1 MEIANWMSRSPAC
14 VSPNDTLAAAKKLM
28 DAGQFRRLPVV
39 ENDKLVGIITE
50 RDLRQHWG
58 YLDSTKVNAAMTSDP
73 VTVTPRNTAEDAAH
87 LMLQHKI
94 GGLPVVDNRK
104 LVGILST
111 SDLIRALLNVI
122 QAAEHIMDD

>member
-14 VSPNDTLAAAKKLM
+14 ISPNDTLAAAKKLM
-28 DAGQFRRLPVV
+28 DAGRFRRLPVV

-50 RDLRQHWG
+50 RDLRQHLG

-73 VTVTPRNTAEDAAH
+73 VTVTPRNTAEEAAH

>member
-14 VSPNDTLAAAKKLM
+14 ISPNDTLAAARKLM

-73 VTVTPRNTAEDAAH
+73 VTVTPRNTAEEAAH

-94 GGLPVVDNRK
+94 GGLPVVDNRE

>member
-1 MEIANWMSRSPAC
+1 MEIANWMSRSPTC
-14 VSPNDTLAAAKKLM
+14 VRPDDNLAAAKKLM
-28 DAGQFRRLPVV
+28 DAGRFRRLPVV
-39 ENDKLVGIITE
+39 ESDKLIGIITE

-58 YLDSTKVNAAMTSDP
+58 YLDSTKVNAAMTPDP
-73 VTVTPRNTAEDAAH
+73 LTVSPRDTAENAAR

-94 GGLPVVDNRK
+94 GGLPVVDNSE

-122 QAAEHIMDD
+122 QATEHIMDD

>member
-14 VSPNDTLAAAKKLM
+14 ISPNDTLAAAKKLM
-28 DAGQFRRLPVV
+28 GAGQFRRLPVV

-58 YLDSTKVNAAMTSDP
+58 YLDSTKVNAAMTCDP

-122 QAAEHIMDD
+122 QAAAHIMDD

>member
-1 MEIANWMSRSPAC
+1 MEIANWMSRSPAWIT
-14 VSPNDTLAAAKKLM
+14 PNDTLAAAKKLM
-28 DAGQFRRLPVV
+28 DAGRFRRLPVV

-58 YLDSTKVNAAMTSDP
+58 YLDSTKVDAAMTPDP
-73 VTVTPRNTAEDAAH
+73 VTVTPRDRAEDAARI
-87 LMLQHKI
+87 MLQHKI
-94 GGLPVVDNRK
+94 GGLPVVDNGK
-104 LVGILST
+104 IVGILST

>member
-14 VSPNDTLAAAKKLM
+14 ISPNDTLAAAKKLM
-28 DAGQFRRLPVV
+28 DAGRFRRLPVV
-39 ENDKLVGIITE
+39 ESDKLIGIITE

-58 YLDSTKVNAAMTSDP
+58 YLDATKVNAAMTPDP
-73 VTVTPRNTAEDAAH
+73 LTVTPRDTAENAAR

-94 GGLPVVDNRK
+94 GGLPVVDNSE

>member
-14 VSPNDTLAAAKKLM
+14 ISPNDTLAAARKLM

-73 VTVTPRNTAEDAAH
+73 VTVNPRNTAEDAAH

>member
-1 MEIANWMSRSPAC
+1 MEIAKWMSRSPAC
-14 VSPNDTLAAAKKLM
+14 VKPDDTLAAAKKLM
-28 DAGQFRRLPVV
+28 DAGRFRRLPVV
-39 ENDKLVGIITE
+39 ESDKLIGIITE

-58 YLDSTKVNAAMTSDP
+58 YLDSTKVNAAMTPDP
-73 VTVTPRNTAEDAAH
+73 LTVTPRDTAENAAR

-94 GGLPVVDNRK
+94 GGLPVVDDRQ

>member
-14 VSPNDTLAAAKKLM
+14 ISPNDTLAAAKKLM
-28 DAGQFRRLPVV
+28 DAGHFRRLPVV

-73 VTVTPRNTAEDAAH
+73 VTVTPRNTAEEAAH

>member
-1 MEIANWMSRSPAC
+1 MDIANWMSRSPVC
-14 VSPNDTLAAAKKLM
+14 IRPSDTLAVAKKLM
-28 DAGQFRRLPVV
+28 DAGHFRRLPVV

-73 VTVTPRNTAEDAAH
+73 VTVTPKNTAEEAAH

-104 LVGILST
+104 LVGIRST

-122 QAAEHIMDD
+122 QAAAHIMDD

>member
-1 MEIANWMSRSPAC
+1 MEIAKWMSPNPTC
-14 VSPNDTLAAAKKLM
+14 VRPDDTLAAAKKLM
-28 DAGQFRRLPVV
+28 DAGRFRRLPVV
-39 ENDKLVGIITE
+39 ESDKLIGIITE
-50 RDLRQHWG
+50 RDIRQHWG
-58 YLDSTKVNAAMTSDP
+58 YLDATKVNAAMTPDP
-73 VTVTPRNTAEDAAH
+73 LTVTPRDTAENAAR

-104 LVGILST
+104 VVGILST

>member
-1 MEIANWMSRSPAC
+1 
-14 VSPNDTLAAAKKLM
+14 M
-28 DAGQFRRLPVV
+28 DAGRFRRLPVV
-39 ENDKLVGIITE
+39 ESDKLIGIITE

-58 YLDSTKVNAAMTSDP
+58 YLDSTKVNAAMTPDP
-73 VTVTPRNTAEDAAH
+73 LTVTPRDTAENAAR

-94 GGLPVVDNRK
+94 GGLPVLDDRQ

>member
-14 VSPNDTLAAAKKLM
+14 ISPNDTLAAAKKLM
-28 DAGQFRRLPVV
+28 DAGRFRRLPVV

-58 YLDSTKVNAAMTSDP
+58 YLDATKVNAAMTPDP
-73 VTVTPRNTAEDAAH
+73 LTVTPRDTAENAAR

-94 GGLPVVDNRK
+94 GGLPVVDNRR
-104 LVGILST
+104 LVGIVST

-122 QAAEHIMDD
+122 QAAENIVDD

>member
-14 VSPNDTLAAAKKLM
+14 ISPNDTLAAAKKLM
-28 DAGQFRRLPVV
+28 DAGRFRRLPVI

-50 RDLRQHWG
+50 RDLRQHLG
-58 YLDSTKVNAAMTSDP
+58 YLDSTKVDAAMTPDP
-73 VTVTPRNTAEDAAH
+73 VTVTPRDTAENAARM
-87 LMLQHKI
+87 MLQHKI

>member
-14 VSPNDTLAAAKKLM
+14 ISPNDTLAAAKKLM

>member
-14 VSPNDTLAAAKKLM
+14 ISPNDTLAAARKLM

>member
-1 MEIANWMSRSPAC
+1 MEIAKWMSRSPTC
-14 VSPNDTLAAAKKLM
+14 VRPDDTLAAAKKLM
-28 DAGQFRRLPVV
+28 DAGRFRRLPVV
-39 ENDKLVGIITE
+39 ESEKLIGIITE

-58 YLDSTKVNAAMTSDP
+58 YLDATKVNAAMTPDP
-73 VTVTPRNTAEDAAH
+73 LTVTPRDTAENAAR

-94 GGLPVVDNRK
+94 GGLPVVDNSE

>member
-1 MEIANWMSRSPAC
+1 MEIANWMSRNPAC
-14 VSPNDTLAAAKKLM
+14 ISPNDTLAAVKKLM

>member
-14 VSPNDTLAAAKKLM
+14 ISPNDTLAAAKKLM
-28 DAGQFRRLPVV
+28 DAGRFRRLPVV

-73 VTVTPRNTAEDAAH
+73 VTVTPRNTAEEAAH

-94 GGLPVVDNRK
+94 GGLPVVDNRE

>member
-1 MEIANWMSRSPAC
+1 MEIANWMSRGPVCIRPS
-14 VSPNDTLAAAKKLM
+14 DTLAVAKKLM
-28 DAGQFRRLPVV
+28 DAGHFRRLPVV

-73 VTVTPRNTAEDAAH
+73 VTVTPRNTAEEAAH

>member
-1 MEIANWMSRSPAC
+1 MDIANWMSRNPVCIRPS
-14 VSPNDTLAAAKKLM
+14 DTLAVAKKLM
-28 DAGQFRRLPVV
+28 DAGHFRRLPVV

-58 YLDSTKVNAAMTSDP
+58 YLDSTKVDAAMTSDP
-73 VTVTPRNTAEDAAH
+73 VTVTPRDTAEDAAH
-87 LMLQHKI
+87 LMLLHKI
-94 GGLPVVDNRK
+94 GGLPVVDNRE

-122 QAAEHIMDD
+122 QAAAHIMDD

>member
-1 MEIANWMSRSPAC
+1 MEIAKWMSPSPTC
-14 VSPNDTLAAAKKLM
+14 VGPDDTLAAAKKLM
-28 DAGQFRRLPVV
+28 DAGRFRRLPVV
-39 ENDKLVGIITE
+39 ESEKLIGIITE

-58 YLDSTKVNAAMTSDP
+58 YLDATKVNAAMTPDP
-73 VTVTPRNTAEDAAH
+73 LTVTPRDTAENAAR

-94 GGLPVVDNRK
+94 GGLPVIDNSE

>member
-14 VSPNDTLAAAKKLM
+14 ISPNDTLAAAKKLM
-28 DAGQFRRLPVV
+28 DAGRFRRLPVV
-39 ENDKLVGIITE
+39 ESEKLIGIITE

-58 YLDSTKVNAAMTSDP
+58 YLDATKVNAAMTPDP
-73 VTVTPRNTAEDAAH
+73 LTVTPRDTAENAAR

-94 GGLPVVDNRK
+94 GGLPVVDNSK

>member
-14 VSPNDTLAAAKKLM
+14 ISPNDTLAAAKKLM
-28 DAGQFRRLPVV
+28 DAGHFRRLPVV

-73 VTVTPRNTAEDAAH
+73 VTVNPRNTAEDAAH